1 VDLGTSPAFFAQS
14 AEGQFLKELMNSVL
28 TGVFRSRAVKLA
40 VAVCAGGLFFSRIP
54 AARADTDSDR
64 DFVRQA
70 VEEVLGDAA
79 INRLV
84 HEKAEHEDVR
94 HFADV
99 RVRTDK
105 DLEAELRDIADRH
118 HIGVPGKGE
127 LAQRQQDKLD
137 SLRSSL
143 HFDREYL
150 SGEVRDSEE
159 MRKLF
164 RSASEGASDPDLRH
178 WFRDKEDTLRD
189 QHEAVSKLD
198 AKFDR

>member
-1 VDLGTSPAFFAQS
+1 MIEPSRVPATRDG
-14 AEGQFLKELMNSVL
+14 GQFLKGFMSVRCTSVL
-28 TGVFRSRAVKLA
+28 GSKAVKFA
-40 VAVCAGGLFFSRIP
+40 VALCAAGLFFTRIP
-54 AARADTDSDR
+54 TARADTDSDR

-70 VEEVLGDAA
+70 VEEVIGDAE

-84 HEKAEHEDVR
+84 VDKGEHEEVR
-94 HFADV
+94 HYADL
-99 RVRTDK
+99 RVKTDK
-105 DLEAELRDIADRH
+105 DLESELRDIADRH

-127 LAQRQQDKLD
+127 LAQAQQDKLD
-137 SLRSSL
+137 NLRSSL

-150 SGEVRDSEE
+150 SGEVRDTEE

-164 RSASEGASDPDLRH
+164 RSASDGASDPELRH

-189 QHEAVSKLD
+189 QHEEVSKLD